1 MNLEPLRRALHTEA
15 QAGAEERRDEVATSC
30 DRIVA
35 AAEAQGR
42 QLATQ
47 GRLEGGQAAERE
59 AGRRRAAAAR
69 RGREIVLSA
78 QRRQLETLRR
88 EAREAVHRSRL
99 DPRYPRL
106 LERLEQAVRAQ
117 LGADAEVDIDPP
129 DAGGVIGRHGSRSV
143 DYTLPGLVDRVV
155 DAMGE
160 ELEEL
165 WR

>member
-15 QAGAEERRDEVATSC
+15 QAGAEQRRDEVATAC

-35 AAEAQGR
+35 AAEARGR
-42 QLATQ
+42 RLARQ

-59 AGRRRAAAAR
+59 AGRRRAAATR
-69 RGREIVLSA
+69 RGREIVLTA

-88 EAREAVHRSRL
+88 EAREAVQDARL

-129 DAGGVIGRHGSRSV
+129 DVGGVIGRHGSRSV
-143 DYTLPGLVDRVV
+143 DYTLPRLVDRVV

-160 ELEEL
+160 DVEEL